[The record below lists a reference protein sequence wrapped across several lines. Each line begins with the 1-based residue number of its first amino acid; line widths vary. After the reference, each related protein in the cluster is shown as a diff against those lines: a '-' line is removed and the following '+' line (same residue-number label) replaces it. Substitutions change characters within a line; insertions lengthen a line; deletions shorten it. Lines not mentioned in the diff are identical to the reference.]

1 MEKERNGMFSFFI
14 HAFVSIFTILT
25 PIGNIPLYL
34 GFSKNQDV
42 KEMKQIALKA
52 IMVALGILTTFLLL
66 GQFLFS
72 LFHISITS
80 LRVIG
85 GIIIFGIGYHLI
97 RSKNIKSPNVHPKE
111 QRKKSDAPYMS
122 IWAPTGPATV
132 ETVKR
137 LTLSQRNR
145 WVHLSNICITFIAFC
160 FVLTITA
167 GGLFL
172 AKWLQGQSAGTGLFV
187 FTKLAGFLLT
197 VIALEMLLTGLTDIL
212 PVIERK
218 TA

>member
-1 MEKERNGMFSFFI
+1 MFSFFI
-14 HAFVSIFTILT
+14 HAFVSIFTILN

-34 GFSKNQDV
+34 GFSENQDV

-52 IMVALGILTTFLLL
+52 IMIALGILTTFLLL

-72 LFHISITS
+72 MFHISINS

-97 RSKNIKSPNVHPKE
+97 RSKNIKSRYIQPKE
-111 QRKKSDAPYMS
+111 QRNKSDATQTS
-122 IWAPTGPATV
+122 LWSPAGSDTV

-137 LTLSQRNR
+137 LTLSQPNR
-145 WVHLSNICITFIAFC
+145 WVHLGNICITFIAFC
-160 FVLTITA
+160 FVLTITVI
-167 GGLFL
+167 GLFL
-172 AKWLQGQSAGTGLFV
+172 AKWLQGQSTSTGLFV

-197 VIALEMLLTGLTDIL
+197 VIALEMVLTGLTDIL
-212 PVIERK
+212 PIIERK